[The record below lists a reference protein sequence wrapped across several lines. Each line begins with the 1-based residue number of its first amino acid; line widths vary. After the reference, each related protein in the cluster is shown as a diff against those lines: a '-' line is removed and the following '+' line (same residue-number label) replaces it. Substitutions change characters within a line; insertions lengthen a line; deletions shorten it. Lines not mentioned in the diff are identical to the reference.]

1 MQSPAFSKF
10 ENAKKIKADF
20 ETMLVMDANIG
31 RNLKTL
37 RNEQNITQ
45 KDLADK
51 LNISFKTISHWEVGY
66 TEPSIELLKSLKK
79 LLNVSWEDL
88 LD

>member
-1 MQSPAFSKF
+1 MGF
-10 ENAKKIKADF
+10 EKLMLMEAK
-20 ETMLVMDANIG
+20 IG
-31 RNLKTL
+31 KNLKTL

-45 KDLADK
+45 KDLANK

-66 TEPSIELLKSLKK
+66 TEPSLELLKSLKE
-79 LLNVSWEDL
+79 LLNVSYEDL